1 MSKAWWASGLSHN
14 GGAVHGSCLSVG
26 ILSSCRICHR
36 RHSLPHDDLAHA
48 TLSRPSQRL
57 AQERA
62 RRERLF
68 GEFIDQASQLYAD
81 ALSHTAL
88 EDPARLVPLYATIGK
103 LRLFASE
110 RTIAA
115 ADAVMV
121 RIVATY
127 YLPNV
132 DFTSRP
138 SPPAGTPTFWG
149 FDCCGIS
156 PRHAALSCQVTP
168 TPA

>member
-1 MSKAWWASGLSHN
+1 MDAAYLTALSAIAGAAIGATASLGTTWLTQ
-14 GGAVHGSCLSVG
+14 
-26 ILSSCRICHR
+26 RYQDR
-36 RHSLPHDDLAHA
+36 
-48 TLSRPSQRL
+48 SQRL

-115 ADAVMV
+115 ADAVMG
-121 RIVATY
+121 RIVET
-127 YLPNV
+127 
-132 DFTSRP
+132 
-138 SPPAGTPTFWG
+138 
-149 FDCCGIS
+149 
-156 PRHAALSCQVTP
+156 
-168 TPA
+168 

>member
-1 MSKAWWASGLSHN
+1 METAYLTALSAVAGAAIGATASLGTTWLTQ
-14 GGAVHGSCLSVG
+14 
-26 ILSSCRICHR
+26 RYQDR
-36 RHSLPHDDLAHA
+36 
-48 TLSRPSQRL
+48 SQRL

-68 GEFIDQASQLYAD
+68 SEFIDQASQLYAD

-121 RIVATY
+121 RIVEAY

-138 SPPAGTPTFWG
+138 SPPAGDSDMLRD
-149 FDCCGIS
+149 FDLLRDFTEACRAELGG
-156 PRHAALSCQVTP
+156 
-168 TPA
+168 